1 MKGNPSDEDRFNL
14 DQNNIEKIAEDKQ
27 ENREERIEIS
37 PQAMENQNAD
47 EIITKRNDRIEQLK
61 KQIEEGTYKVQA
73 MDVAE
78 KMLKYFHKK

>member
-1 MKGNPSDEDRFNL
+1 MKGNPSDEDRFHL
-14 DQNNIEKIAEDKQ
+14 DQNNIEKIAEDKR

-37 PQAMENQNAD
+37 PQTKEDQNAD
-47 EIITKRNDRIEQLK
+47 EIITKRNDRIEHLK

-73 MDVAE
+73 MEVAE